1 MRKYQDKTVL
11 ITGAAAGIGYEL
23 AKLFAAEGATLILTD
38 VNRPALE
45 KVAAEFKAM
54 GVKFHAGVMDVS
66 DPLAVKN
73 LAATVEQRFGGLDIL
88 INNAGIGHS
97 GELADVPLEKWKQ
110 LVDVNFFGPLY
121 HIYAFLPQMKR
132 RQHGHIVN
140 IASGQAFWRLPTWGA
155 YASIKLALGAVSE
168 LLHYEVARHNI
179 KVTTVY
185 PFMVNTGF
193 YKGIEPKSFTG
204 KLSMKLVPYYS
215 MKPSTVARII
225 YKAVGRGANVEMV
238 SPLNSLGKIVR
249 FMPPV
254 AHVVTWVTAKLFA
267 EKK

>member
-1 MRKYQDKTVL
+1 MKNFKGKTVL

-23 AKLFAAEGATLILTD
+23 AKLFAAAGANLVLVD
-38 VNRPALE
+38 VNAQALE
-45 KVAAEFKAM
+45 DFTKELKSG
-54 GVKFHAGVMDVS
+54 GVKAYPWVMDVADRS
-66 DPLAVKN
+66 KVESLVAVVKHC
-73 LAATVEQRFGGLDIL
+73 FGGLDIL

-97 GELADVPLEKWKQ
+97 GELVDTSIAKWKQ
-110 LVDVNFFGPLY
+110 LVDINFFGPLY
-121 HIYAFLPQMKR
+121 FIYAFLPHMIKAR
-132 RQHGHIVN
+132 SGHIVN

-168 LLHYEVARHNI
+168 LLHYEVARHHI

-215 MKPSTVARII
+215 MKPETVARII
-225 YKAVGRGANVEMV
+225 FKAVERGANVEMV

-249 FMPPV
+249 FVPPV

>member
-11 ITGAAAGIGYEL
+11 ITGAAAGIGYEM

-38 VNRPALE
+38 VNEVGLRR
-45 KVAAEFKAM
+45 VAKEFKTM
-54 GVKFHAGVMDVS
+54 GVKLHAQPIDVS
-66 DPLAVKN
+66 DYLAVNN
-73 LAATVEQRFGGLDIL
+73 LAVLVEKQFGGLDIL

-168 LLHYEVARHNI
+168 LLHYEAARHNI

-215 MKPSTVARII
+215 MKPETVARII

-249 FMPPV
+249 FVPPV